1 MHSVVLG
8 GAEAVM
14 AEAGNDDKHGFFWR
28 GLDAV
33 SKVASIATPLVLG
46 WLSLQL
52 TWNNQIKQSEQATA
66 DTVLKVIELSIG
78 DADATENVGLTMISA
93 IEQDGM
99 GGLLDPYVYQK
110 DGFKSLLSKLT
121 DTINGGG
128 SATTAAVAAPTILPP
143 APPGAVQPGEASGPA
158 TSPAGAPPVLAPP
171 ASVTE
176 ASAPA
181 PWVYLG
187 TWDAAARIWK
197 TKYLEFKKSTAPDD
211 LKNRQFKVPPHVGA
225 VYLRAGPSTDTALE
239 PVIGTLRPGQTV
251 TIDEIEGGSSASHL
265 WARVTL

>member
-1 MHSVVLG
+1 
-8 GAEAVM
+8 M
-14 AEAGNDDKHGFFWR
+14 ANPGDDEKHGIFWR

-46 WLSLQL
+46 WLTLQL
-52 TWNNQIKQSEQATA
+52 TWNSQLKQSEQATA

-78 DADATENVGLTMISA
+78 KDDATKNVGLTMISA
-93 IEQDGM
+93 IQQDGM

-110 DGFKSLLSKLT
+110 DGFKSLLSKLS

-128 SATTAAVAAPTILPP
+128 GATTTAVVSPPPPLPVAPLAAVHPSEAPAPVVAPPVPVAPAAVA
-143 APPGAVQPGEASGPA
+143 
-158 TSPAGAPPVLAPP
+158 
-171 ASVTE
+171 E

-197 TKYLEFKKSTAPDD
+197 TQYLEFKKSTPPDE
-211 LKNRQFKVPPHVGA
+211 LKNKQFKVPPHVGA
-225 VYLRAGPSTDTALE
+225 VYLRAGPSTETALE
-239 PVIGTLRPGQTV
+239 PVVGTLHPGQMV